1 MGFKMAEIWT
11 SVKDYAEKHGITI
24 QAVYQQIN
32 RKQNKEFI
40 AQHSKKI
47 QGVKHL
53 DEEAVKFL
61 ESKRENSPA
70 VIVQSDDRERIAQL
84 EAEKEALFLKVVE
97 LQEIIMKK
105 SEKIEQLQEA
115 NIQLLEDKAKK
126 AEEPRKWWEFWK

>member
-1 MGFKMAEIWT
+1 MAEIWT
-11 SVKDYAEKHGITI
+11 SVKDYAEKNGITI

-47 QGVKHL
+47 KGVKHL

-84 EAEKEALFLKVVE
+84 EAEKEALLSRLHFLM
-97 LQEIIMKK
+97 QQHQK
-105 SEKIEQLQEA
+105 SCKG
-115 NIQLLEDKAKK
+115 D
-126 AEEPRKWWEFWK
+126 P